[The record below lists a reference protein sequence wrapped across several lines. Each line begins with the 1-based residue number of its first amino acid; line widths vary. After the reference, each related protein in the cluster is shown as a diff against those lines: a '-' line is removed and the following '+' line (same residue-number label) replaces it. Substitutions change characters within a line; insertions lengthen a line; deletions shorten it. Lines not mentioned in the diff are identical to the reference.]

1 MEINI
6 DILLNLLIEAKC
18 PNCDGSGVIVSHLT
32 TNQYVT
38 RDMAIDAG
46 DKSLEGSLYSKGD
59 CDIEPC
65 QWCDERNKII
75 TSLMEYRCTADLR
88 NGYPEDCI
96 GQEKGTCEGC
106 NHWKLMPIHTEPSE
120 LPF

>member
-1 MEINI
+1 METNINM
-6 DILLNLLIEAKC
+6 LLNLLNESKC
-18 PNCDGSGVIVSHLT
+18 PNCDGSGIIVHHIT
-32 TNQYVT
+32 ENQYVT

-46 DKSLEGSLYSKGD
+46 NKSLEGSLYSKGD

-65 QWCDERNKII
+65 QWCDEKHKIL
-75 TSLMEYRCTADLR
+75 SALMEYSCDVDCRE
-88 NGYPEDCI
+88 GYPNDCI

-106 NHWKLMPIHTEPSE
+106 PHWKLSPKRDSIE